1 VACLSRRS
9 SLLLSLMRYGT
20 VLRGVKHKKYRRDG
34 LETGLGLGSD
44 RIGIRAMGDEAGQG
58 DSVLA

>member
-1 VACLSRRS
+1 
-9 SLLLSLMRYGT
+9 MRYGT